1 MTTASTRTPDPTEP
15 RAREATTAP
24 TMTAAV
30 QRRYGPPEVVACA
43 RLARPVPRKGDVLV
57 RVHAASVH
65 PGDVF
70 VVTGVP
76 YVLRLAFGLR
86 RPGSGVPGRDLAGRV
101 EAVGAGVTELRPGDA
116 VFGWTATGSLAEYVR
131 APARQFVPK
140 PERLTMA
147 QAATLTTSGLT
158 ALQALRD
165 VARVQPGQT
174 VLITGASGGV
184 GTYAVQIA
192 KAMGAEVTGVCSTRN
207 VDMVRELGADH
218 VVDYTAA
225 DFTRGGR
232 LYDVILDNVEAQP
245 LAATRRALAPT
256 GTLIPNSGKGGRW
269 FGPLG
274 RILAAQVRSRF
285 TRQRLRPFLS
295 IEKHDDLLALA
306 ALVEAGTLTP
316 VVDRT
321 FPLEGASAALA
332 YVGEGHA
339 RGKVVVSLG
348 GSAGV
353 GAIPQR

>member
-1 MTTASTRTPDPTEP
+1 M
-15 RAREATTAP
+15 
-24 TMTAAV
+24 AAVV
-30 QRRYGPPEVVACA
+30 QRRYGAPEEVLVCA
-43 RLARPVPRKGDVLV
+43 RVATPVPRAGDVLV

-76 YVLRLAFGLR
+76 YVLRLAVGLR
-86 RPGSGVPGRDLAGRV
+86 RPGTGVPGRDLAGRV
-101 EAVGAGVTELRPGDA
+101 EAVGAGVTTLRPGDA
-116 VFGWTATGSLAEYVR
+116 VFGWTATGSLADFVC
-131 APARQFVPK
+131 APAANFVPK

-147 QAATLTTSGLT
+147 QAATLATSGLT

-184 GTYAVQIA
+184 GSFAVQIA
-192 KAMGAEVTGVCSTRN
+192 KAMGAELTGVCSTRN
-207 VDMVRELGADH
+207 LAMVRALGADH
-218 VVDYTAA
+218 VVDYTEV
-225 DFTRGGR
+225 DFTRTGLR
-232 LYDVILDNVEAQP
+232 YDVILDNVEAQP

-274 RILAAQVRSRF
+274 RIVAAQVRSRF
-285 TRQRLRPFLS
+285 TRQHLRPFLS
-295 IEKHDDLLALA
+295 VEKHDDLLALA
-306 ALVEAGTLTP
+306 ALVEAGTVTP

-321 FPLEGASAALA
+321 FPLEGAAAALA
-332 YVGEGHA
+332 YVGAGHA
-339 RGKVVVSLG
+339 RGKVVVAVD

-353 GAIPQR
+353 GSFLRR